1 MEAPRVRPLR
11 ILHAASFGYRA
22 KGVFLHGV
30 ATKLSNGW
38 TRSGHYVVN
47 FSARDIA
54 RWQGFGN
61 RWLGAKLARK
71 TFLEACEAFSPD
83 VLVIGHADVL
93 DPETLE
99 AVRARAPGLKV
110 IQWNVDWLL
119 PPGYRHIED
128 SGENNV
134 RRLLERAPHVDA
146 SFISTAG
153 PALANFARSVAH
165 PVGFLPNPVDP
176 SVETARVFEQPSTDV
191 DLLIVSG
198 SKDPRR
204 FVCGELT
211 DLGKF
216 AAGLKDEL
224 PDLRLNAAGLN
235 GAPPVFGPAYQ
246 RALEGAAIGWNV
258 SRHND
263 VYLYSSD
270 RLAHMAGNG
279 QAVLVEASTGY
290 GDLFGEDEFAFYRSK
305 HEIAQLIERLTRD
318 DAARRAMARK
328 GRQRYFALFDNVV
341 VTNYMLD
348 VVLGQHDARAY
359 EWPTTCSPEA
369 APLTKV
375 A

>member
-1 MEAPRVRPLR
+1 MRPLR

-38 TRSGHYVVN
+38 TRNGHYVVN

-54 RWQGFGN
+54 RWQGFGA
-61 RWLGAKLARK
+61 RWLGARLVRK
-71 TFLEACEAFSPD
+71 TFQEACDSFRPD
-83 VLVIGHADVL
+83 VLVVGHADVL
-93 DPETLE
+93 APETLAE
-99 AVRARAPGLKV
+99 VRGRLPDLKV
-110 IQWNVDWLL
+110 LQWNVDWLL

-134 RRLLERAPHVDA
+134 RRLLDRAPHVDA
-146 SFISTAG
+146 TFISTAG
-153 PALANFARSVAH
+153 PALEHFARSVAH

-176 SVETARVFEQPSTDV
+176 SVETARVFEKPSTDF
-191 DLLIVSG
+191 DLLMVSG
-198 SKDPRR
+198 SRDPRR

-211 DLGKF
+211 DLAKF
-216 AAGLKDEL
+216 ATGLQGEL

-246 RALEGAAIGWNV
+246 AALENAAIGWNV

-279 QAVLVEASTGY
+279 QAVLIERSTGY
-290 GDLFGEDEFAFYRSK
+290 SDLFGDDEFAFYRTK
-305 HEIAQLIERLTRD
+305 QEIVQLIERLARD

-328 GRQRYFALFDNVV
+328 GRQRYFALFDHVR
-341 VTNYMLD
+341 VTKYMLD
-348 VVLGQHDARAY
+348 VVLGEHDSRTY
-359 EWPTTCSPEA
+359 EWPTTCTLDA

>member
-1 MEAPRVRPLR
+1 VRPLR

-38 TRSGHYVVN
+38 TRNGHYVVN

-61 RWLGAKLARK
+61 RWLGSRLLRK
-71 TFLEACEAFSPD
+71 TFIEACESFSPD

-93 DPETLE
+93 EPETLA
-99 AVRARAPGLKV
+99 AVRSRLPDLKV

-119 PPGYRHIED
+119 PPGYQHIED
-128 SGENNV
+128 SGETNA
-134 RRLLERAPHVDA
+134 RKLLDRAPYADA
-146 SFISTAG
+146 TFISTAG
-153 PALANFARSVAH
+153 PALEHFAGSVAH

-176 SVETARVFEQPSTDV
+176 SVETARVFEQAATDF

-216 AAGLKDEL
+216 TTGLQGEL
-224 PDLRLNAAGLN
+224 PGLRINAAGLN

-246 RALEGAAIGWNV
+246 RALESAAIGWNV

-279 QAVLVEASTGY
+279 QAVLIERATGY
-290 GDLFGEDEFAFYRSK
+290 DDLFGEDEFAFYRSK
-305 HEIAQLIERLTRD
+305 AEIVEQVERLARD
-318 DAARRAMARK
+318 GAARKALARK
-328 GRQRYFALFDNVV
+328 GRQRYFALFDSEIL
-341 VTNYMLD
+341 TKYMLD
-348 VVLGQHDARAY
+348 VVLGEHDGRAY
-359 EWPTTCSPEA
+359 EWPTICRPEA
-369 APLTKV
+369 APLTH
-375 A
+375 AA